1 MEYTHAETA
10 WLVNLPVVAIVVVAI
25 LLISALAM
33 TKSGRLAAYVL
44 DWRRSAIAKRRMITP
59 ELVYHA
65 DDVHPGVLTAAAWS
79 AMVIGAAIGSLSA
92 NAVVAVAAGVLLT
105 GVVLIGVM
113 YVSER
118 RYVQRLDAM
127 LTQAVGRLATQ
138 MRSGQG
144 FTVAMELIISDLE
157 ESPLKREWSWLL
169 RTIGAP
175 TSSGL
180 ATESAVCDALARQT
194 PSQRHAAFLLH
205 LASALQ
211 ASHQE
216 RTRMIEAAYHGMV
229 TAQQRM
235 SLLNAELSQMR
246 NSGVVLFLANA
257 VILVYLGLVQ
267 TSRLITAY
275 SSPYG
280 AIVGTVLAIV
290 VLAPLIGGWLLGQYD
305 DVLY

>member
-1 MEYTHAETA
+1 MRYTHAETS

-44 DWRRSAIAKRRMITP
+44 DWRRSSAAKRRMITP
-59 ELVYHA
+59 DLVYYA

-79 AMVIGAAIGSLSA
+79 SMVIGAVIGSLSA
-92 NAVVAVAAGVLLT
+92 NAVISVASAALLT
-105 GVVLIGVM
+105 GVAVIGVT

-144 FTVAMELIISDLE
+144 FTVAMELIIGDLE
-157 ESPLKREWSWLL
+157 EGPLKREWSWII
-169 RTIGAP
+169 RSIGAP
-175 TSSGL
+175 TLNGM

-194 PSQRHAAFLLH
+194 TSQRHAAFLLH

-229 TAQQRM
+229 SAQQRM
-235 SLLNAELSQMR
+235 SMLNAELSQMR
-246 NSGVVLFLANA
+246 NSGIVLFLANA
-257 VILVYLGLVQ
+257 VILVYLGFVQ
-267 TSRLITAY
+267 TPRLITAY

-280 AIVGTVLAIV
+280 IIVGPVLALV
-290 VLAPLIGGWLLGQYD
+290 VLAPLIGGWLLSQYE